1 MSGVNLKIEDLL
13 LDVENPRIGLATS
26 QKDALQKIIEDQD
39 VKLVALAESIVE
51 DGRLN
56 PMDRLLILKSTAQKD
71 KYIVLEGNR
80 RLAAIKI
87 LNNPSV
93 LTGLDV
99 RKPIQKRLEEL
110 AAEFEL
116 STVEPVDC
124 YEVADRAEAAP
135 WIHQRHTGENEG
147 KGIVDWNSVSRRR
160 FIGRDP
166 ALQALDFVINHGGL
180 TDEEKQSIQ
189 ARFPITTLDR
199 LLSTPA
205 VRAQLGLEITDQK
218 LLTKLP
224 ADEAIKA
231 LRRIVLD
238 LKKKTVV
245 VTGLKKV
252 DQQVDYVSKLGKDL
266 PDLSKVSTATKA
278 VEAFEEQDFKQPTKK
293 AKQQKPKQKPI
304 RKALIPKTC
313 SLNVTN
319 AKIDEITVE
328 LRSLPLDDYPHAISV
343 LFRVFL
349 ETSVEDYLT
358 RFKISLIV
366 KTGGGDKDKSLTKK
380 VEEATNHMIQ
390 NGTPKKHLDGIVRAM
405 SQKNNPL
412 HIDTLHAYVHN
423 RFYSPTERELRVAWD
438 NSQPF
443 FENIWP

>member
-1 MSGVNLKIEDLL
+1 M
-13 LDVENPRIGLATS
+13 
-26 QKDALQKIIEDQD
+26 
-39 VKLVALAESIVE
+39 
-51 DGRLN
+51 
-56 PMDRLLILKSTAQKD
+56 
-71 KYIVLEGNR
+71 
-80 RLAAIKI
+80 
-87 LNNPSV
+87 
-93 LTGLDV
+93 
-99 RKPIQKRLEEL
+99 
-110 AAEFEL
+110 
-116 STVEPVDC
+116 
-124 YEVADRAEAAP
+124 
-135 WIHQRHTGENEG
+135 
-147 KGIVDWNSVSRRR
+147 
-160 FIGRDP
+160 
-166 ALQALDFVINHGGL
+166 
-180 TDEEKQSIQ
+180 
-189 ARFPITTLDR
+189 
-199 LLSTPA
+199 
-205 VRAQLGLEITDQK
+205 EITDQK

-238 LKKKTVV
+238 LKRKTVV

-266 PDLSKVSTATKA
+266 PDLSKISTATKA

-293 AKQQKPKQKPI
+293 AKQPKPKQKPI

-313 SLNVTN
+313 GLNVTN
-319 AKIDEITVE
+319 AKIDEITAE

-349 ETSVEDYLT
+349 ETSVDDYLT
-358 RFKISLIV
+358 RFKISLVV

-390 NGTPKKHLDGIVRAM
+390 NGTPRKHLDGIVRAI
-405 SQKNNPL
+405 SQRNNPL

-443 FENIWP
+443 FEKIWP